1 MEDKY
6 AIAEAL
12 YEDLEY
18 KKSFS
23 LFQEIALDTNNSNVT
38 RADAYNMMGILVEC
52 CDPSLAS
59 GDDESGLEHYKAA
72 LELDENNLSA
82 LANVLGSFGE
92 SFPHHQDTAAF
103 RAAYNKAMLLQDEFT
118 KGEIQ
123 RWQEKY
129 QLMQRMAAKGDAT
142 PPRPMEQ

>member
-12 YEDLEY
+12 CKDHEY
-18 KKSFS
+18 KKSFF

-38 RADAYNMMGILVEC
+38 RADAYTMMGILVEC
-52 CDPSLAS
+52 FEPSLAS

-72 LELDENNLSA
+72 LELDEGNLAA
-82 LANVLGSFGE
+82 LAGIMGSFGE

-103 RAAYNKAMLLQDEFT
+103 RAAYNRAMLRRNEFT
-118 KGEIQ
+118 KEEIQ
-123 RWQEKY
+123 IWQEKY
-129 QLMQRMAAKGDAT
+129 QLMQRMAAKDDAT

>member
-12 YEDLEY
+12 YENLEY
-18 KKSFS
+18 KESFS
-23 LFQEIALDTNNSNVT
+23 LFQEIALDANNSNAT
-38 RADAYNMMGILVEC
+38 RAYAYNMMGILVEC

-72 LELDENNLSA
+72 LELDENNLAA
-82 LANVLGSFGE
+82 LASVLRSFGE
-92 SFPHHQDTAAF
+92 SFPDHQDTTAF
-103 RAAYNKAMLLQDEFT
+103 RAAYNRAMLRRNEFT
-118 KGEIQ
+118 KEEIQ

-129 QLMQRMAAKGDAT
+129 QLMQRMAAKGDST
-142 PPRPMEQ
+142 SPRPMEQ

>member
-12 YEDLEY
+12 CKDHEY

-52 CDPSLAS
+52 FDPSLAS

-72 LELDENNLSA
+72 LELDENNLPA

-103 RAAYNKAMLLQDEFT
+103 RAAYSKAMLRRDEFT
-118 KGEIQ
+118 KDEIQ
-123 RWQEKY
+123 SWQEKY

>member
-72 LELDENNLSA
+72 LELDEDNLAA
-82 LANVLGSFGE
+82 LAGIMGSFGE
-92 SFPHHQDTAAF
+92 SFPDHQDTAAF
-103 RAAYNKAMLLQDEFT
+103 RAAYSKAMLRRNEFT
-118 KGEIQ
+118 KEEIQ
-123 RWQEKY
+123 IWQEKY
-129 QLMQRMAAKGDAT
+129 QLMQRMAAKDDDT
-142 PPRPMEQ
+142 PPRPME